1 MKNACSDKREVAVV
15 FLFFLVW
22 FLRFLLAYLYF
33 LKFKLFTMT
42 TKSKVLLG
50 ILGAA
55 AAGVVIGLLIAPEK
69 GSDIRKRISK
79 TAGDWADSMSHL
91 WTNGKHTAESTVAE
105 TKERVGKTSTKVKD
119 SFS

>member
-1 MKNACSDKREVAVV
+1 MN
-15 FLFFLVW
+15 
-22 FLRFLLAYLYF
+22 
-33 LKFKLFTMT
+33 

-69 GSDIRKRISK
+69 GTDMRKKIRK
-79 TAGDWADSMSHL
+79 TAGDWADNLSHL
-91 WTNGKHTAESTVAE
+91 WANGKEAAEEAVADAKDKAGKAANKA
-105 TKERVGKTSTKVKD
+105 KE

>member
-1 MKNACSDKREVAVV
+1 
-15 FLFFLVW
+15 
-22 FLRFLLAYLYF
+22 
-33 LKFKLFTMT
+33 MT
-42 TKSKVLLG
+42 TKNKVLLG

-69 GSDIRKRISK
+69 GADIRKRISK

-91 WTNGKHTAESTVAE
+91 WSNGKQAAESTMSDV
-105 TKERVGKTSTKVKD
+105 KDKVGKANKVKE